1 MTTAGNPSGQEQEE
15 LGQRA
20 TMHDSESEG
29 LFSRCAAVGQTTS
42 TDELTLLQEQ
52 LLVQSHELQRV
63 RTELQLARAQV
74 AELYDFAPVGY
85 LTVDKQGN
93 ILDLNLT
100 AATLLRQERSQ
111 LIGRELRRHFDDSSQ
126 ALFLHHLDRVLA
138 DAGQQSCELTV
149 SFDDSEFLEVLLDGQ
164 RGQSPTSPGGSCRF
178 VMTDITQRKRAEKA
192 LMDRDNYLK
201 LLADALPV
209 LVAYVD
215 MDLRF
220 EFCNAAHEV
229 WFGNAPSALQGQHI
243 KDVHEP
249 NNYQL
254 IAANLAEV
262 FSGKRVQLEIPL
274 EHPTLG
280 MRHFRMILVP
290 DINMASEVQGIHC
303 LGIDSTEQRILDQQ
317 IERRRAVLA
326 RLSALSAAERAVYD
340 LMATGKSNQFIATAL
355 DIGLRTA
362 ERRRQT
368 ILNKLQVESLA
379 QWLQQLADVELPGIT
394 QNEPLQ

>member
-1 MTTAGNPSGQEQEE
+1 MTIAGNPSGQGQEE

-20 TMHDSESEG
+20 MMRDSESEG
-29 LFSRCAAVGQTTS
+29 HFSRCAAVDQTTS
-42 TDELTLLQEQ
+42 TNKMTLLQEQ

-63 RTELQLARAQV
+63 RTELELARAQV
-74 AELYDFAPVGY
+74 TELYDFAPVGY
-85 LTVDKQGN
+85 LTVDQQGN

-100 AATLLRQERSQ
+100 AATLLRKERSQ
-111 LIGRELRRHFDDSSQ
+111 LIGREFRLHFDDSSQ

-164 RGQSPTSPGGSCRF
+164 RGQRPGGPCRV

-192 LMDRDNYLK
+192 LAERDKYLK

-209 LVAYVD
+209 LVAYID
-215 MDLRF
+215 TDLRY

-249 NNYQL
+249 DNFQL
-254 IAANLAEV
+254 ISANLAEV
-262 FSGKRVQLEIPL
+262 FSGRRVQLEIPL

-280 MRHFRMILVP
+280 VRHFRMILVP
-290 DINMASEVQGIHC
+290 DINMASELQGIHC

-317 IERRRAVLA
+317 IERRQALLA

-340 LMATGKSNQFIATAL
+340 LIATGKSNQFIATAL

-394 QNEPLQ
+394 TNVPIQ